1 MKQEFIELLNN
12 YHKGEVNSLNVATY
26 IHCVISEDIAEG
38 EVNTDEIIE
47 FIDTLVANYLDV
59 CEELKTYKSE
69 FM

>member
-1 MKQEFIELLNN
+1 MKEEFIELVNK
-12 YHKGEVNSLNVATY
+12 YQKGEVNSLNVATY
-26 IHCVISEDIAEG
+26 IHCVIGEDIAEG